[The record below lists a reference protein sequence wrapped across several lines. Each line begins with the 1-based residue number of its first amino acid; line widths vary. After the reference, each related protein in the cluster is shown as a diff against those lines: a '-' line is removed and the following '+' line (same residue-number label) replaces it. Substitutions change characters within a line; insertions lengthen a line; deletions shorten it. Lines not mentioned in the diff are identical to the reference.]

1 MAPSK
6 TVAAPAQTS
15 ITSLLDASQTLKA
28 SKALLSHIKKTAVE
42 KSEAAPKKS
51 LLDDPE
57 AETPSSISETP
68 VWLVLT
74 TKRHISDTSR
84 LQPSKISLPHSLNTS
99 EWSTIC
105 LITADPQRAY
115 KDIVASGDFPPEL
128 AKRITRIISL
138 SKLKAKY
145 SQYEAQRKLFSEHDI
160 FLGDDRIIN
169 RLPKILGKTF
179 YKSTAKRPIPV
190 QLQSKAP
197 RGPDGKRGK
206 RVKTEGNI
214 NAGTPKEIAAEIEK
228 ALSSALVNLSPSAN
242 TAIRVGY
249 ANWSADK
256 VVANVTTVV
265 NSLVEKFVPQK
276 WNNVRSLMIKG
287 PETASLPIYQTQE
300 LWLEGKDVV
309 ADESEEAKALKAAQT
324 ANTSKKRKAITGAS
338 ESTEATDKAEDKEP
352 VTKKAKAAAAAA
364 AVAAENETKALNS
377 KIADR
382 KTKLKKA
389 KAKAVKAMD

>member
-6 TVAAPAQTS
+6 TVVAPAQTS
-15 ITSLLDASQTLKA
+15 VESLLNADQTLKA
-28 SKALLSHIKKTAVE
+28 SKALLSHIKKSAVE
-42 KSEAAPKKS
+42 KSESAPKKS
-51 LLDDPE
+51 LLDDPD

-68 VWLVLT
+68 IWLNLT

-84 LQPSKISLPHSLNTS
+84 LQPSKIALPHSLNTS

-115 KDIVASGDFPPEL
+115 KNIIGSEDFPPEL
-128 AKRITRIISL
+128 AKRITRVIDL

-145 SQYEAQRKLFSEHDI
+145 SQYEAQRKLFSEHEV

-169 RLPKILGKTF
+169 RLPKALGKTF
-179 YKSTAKRPIPV
+179 YKSTTKRPIPV
-190 QLQSKAP
+190 VLQSKAP
-197 RGPDGKRGK
+197 RGADGKRAK
-206 RVKTEGNI
+206 RVKTEDNI
-214 NAGTPKEIAAEIEK
+214 NAGTAAEIAAEIEK
-228 ALSSALVNLSPSAN
+228 ALSSALVNLSPSTN

-249 ANWSADK
+249 ASWSGEQIA
-256 VVANVTTVV
+256 ANVTAVV
-265 NSLVEKFVPQK
+265 SALVEKFVPQK

-287 PETASLPIYQTQE
+287 PETAALPIYQAQE

-309 ADESEEAKALKAAQT
+309 ADETEEAKALKAAQK
-324 ANTSKKRKAITGAS
+324 ANIGKKRKAVSGAS
-338 ESTEATDKAEDKEP
+338 SEAGESTDKAVKEP
-352 VTKKAKAAAAAA
+352 ATKKAKAAAAAA
-364 AVAAENETKALNS
+364 AAVETETKQLNT

-389 KAKAVKAMD
+389 KAKAAKSMD